1 MTSTHDGSSQGH
13 DPGAVSDAD
22 PVTSGPLLQHDA
34 HDGDTADGKPASP
47 GRARRLARR
56 WLRRLAISA
65 LAVVAAGT
73 AFSLIF
79 NAVTQPPP
87 VVDPGFGAYIRVG
100 SSAVHYQ
107 TWGTSGTAIV
117 LLPGFLESSTVWS
130 AAGPLLG
137 EHHLVYA
144 LDLPGDGY
152 TRYTG
157 PLLLRNEAELV
168 DGFIGALHLQR
179 PILVGH
185 SLGAAV
191 AGAVAL
197 AHPQH
202 VRKVIFADGDGL
214 SLNLGPRWLRSL
226 MLDSPYMTTLLR
238 IGSRWTSIDKW
249 LIEMTCGPRCPAI
262 STALAEQW
270 VRPLHQLSGERAL
283 HDLMVN
289 ADYGLTPRQISAIAV
304 PSAIIWGSDDH
315 NGGSL
320 SDTIVNLRHPP
331 VHIISNAGHLT
342 MVADPAAFAQ
352 AVESS

>member
-1 MTSTHDGSSQGH
+1 M
-13 DPGAVSDAD
+13 SDAD
-22 PVTSGPLLQHDA
+22 GVIAALHTDQ
-34 HDGDTADGKPASP
+34 PASAQRAG
-47 GRARRLARR
+47 GRARK
-56 WLRRLAISA
+56 WLRRLGISA
-65 LAVVAAGT
+65 LAAVVVLT

-87 VVDPGFGAYIRVG
+87 VVEPGFGAYVQVG
-100 SSAVHYQ
+100 TSAVHYE

-117 LLPGFLESSTVWS
+117 LVPGFLESSTVWS
-130 AAGPLLG
+130 AVGPLLG

-168 DGFIGALHLQR
+168 DGFIRALHLQR
-179 PILVGH
+179 PILIGH

-197 AHPQH
+197 ARPRHI
-202 VRKVIFADGDGL
+202 RKVIFADGDGL
-214 SLNLGPRWLRSL
+214 KLNLGPRWLRSL
-226 MLDSPYMTTLLR
+226 ILDSPYMTTVLR
-238 IGSRWTSIDKW
+238 IGSRWTSVDKW
-249 LIEMTCGPRCPAI
+249 LIQMTCGPRCPAP

-270 VRPLHQLSGERAL
+270 VRPLHQLSGEQAL

-289 ADYGLTPRQISAIAV
+289 SDYGLTPQQISAISV
-304 PSAIIWGSDDH
+304 PSAVIWGSDDH

-320 SDTIVNLRHPP
+320 SDTIVNLHHPP

-342 MVADPAAFAQ
+342 MIADPKAFAR
-352 AVESS
+352 AVIDSS